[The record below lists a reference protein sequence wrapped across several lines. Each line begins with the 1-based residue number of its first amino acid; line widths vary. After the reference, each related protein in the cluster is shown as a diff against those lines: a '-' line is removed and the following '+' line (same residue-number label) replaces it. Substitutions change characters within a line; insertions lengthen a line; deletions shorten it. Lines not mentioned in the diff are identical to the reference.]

1 MGYYTDFIVKV
12 EGEKMSDDIVNAITN
27 ISQYEFEW
35 CGDDGISTYSKW
47 YDFDDDM
54 RKLSEL
60 FPDKLFRVDGQG
72 EDLDDIWR
80 TYWKNG
86 KVQESKRTVLYE
98 PFDESKLK

>member
-1 MGYYTDFIVKV
+1 MGYYTDFIIKV

-35 CGDDGISTYSKW
+35 YNDEISTYSKW
-47 YDFDDDM
+47 YNCDDDM

-72 EDLDDIWR
+72 EDPDDIWR
-80 TYWKNG
+80 LYWKNG
-86 KVQESKRTVLYE
+86 KVQESKRIVLYE
-98 PFDESKLK
+98 PFDENKLR